1 MPGIPD
7 IVYDAGKGLL
17 KWWLDREHQ
26 LVKVYRIKEPDD
38 TRLESA
44 LKLCERMLPAN
55 EVDSPANVARWLAEV
70 KQETAEGRCRL
81 IDYLLVSVLDGK
93 VCGVLYGQYYP
104 LYKLMFI
111 SYVVA
116 DAEDAAARDGRAT
129 QSLFKYLRAARDD
142 ELAEM
147 EGIVFE
153 MEYPNPHTTEQ
164 NRRSR
169 SRSRLFE
176 FYAQQLG
183 ITVRILDIP
192 YRQPRLDLDDPSC
205 KEEPQLLAYGRTAL
219 PAISRSVPREE
230 VQNVISFV
238 YKAIYG
244 DQFEGDPNQDLE
256 YRRYLD
262 TLCQDLSDKL
272 PAEVPVVSFARG
284 GA

>member
-1 MPGIPD
+1 MSGVPEI
-7 IVYDAGKGLL
+7 IYDAGKGLL

-26 LVKVYRIKEPDD
+26 SVKVYRIKEPDD
-38 TRLESA
+38 PRLESA
-44 LKLCERMLPAN
+44 LHLCERMLPAN
-55 EVDSPANVARWLAEV
+55 EVDSPANVARWLAEI
-70 KQETAEGRCRL
+70 KRETAEGRCRL
-81 IDYLLVSVLDGK
+81 IDYLLVSVLDRK

-116 DAEDAAARDGRAT
+116 DGEDAAARDGRAT
-129 QSLFKYLRAARDD
+129 QSLFRYLRAARSD

-153 MEYPNPHTTEQ
+153 MEYPIPDATEQ
-164 NRRSR
+164 SRRSR

-192 YRQPRLDLDDPSC
+192 YRQPRLDLEDPCC
-205 KEEPQLLAYGRTAL
+205 KEEPQLLAYGRTEP
-219 PAISRSVPREE
+219 PAISRSVSREE

-244 DQFEGDPNQDLE
+244 DQFEGDPNQDAE

-262 TLCQDLSDKL
+262 TLCSDLTDSL
-272 PAEVPVVSFARG
+272 PAEVPVIYFSKR
-284 GA
+284 